1 MFSASFLKG
10 KVGGGGIRLWN
21 LDRQGVKSK
30 ARKHCKIRGNKKKK
44 KTELKRSGSGRAA
57 AGRS

>member
-44 KTELKRSGSGRAA
+44 TELKRSGSGRAA